1 MTQGGVQHWLAGT
14 RQPSLEDINRIAKI
28 LKVPPAWLTH
38 GLEPDDMLDGLGD
51 LARTVLRSLIHTER
65 TQPQPEALWNA
76 VRSMLDLSA
85 PATAAQEHVAANVPP
100 KLKQL
105 LGAKVKVSTSDFAEP
120 PPNVATT
127 HEHDP
132 PA

>member
-1 MTQGGVQHWLAGT
+1 
-14 RQPSLEDINRIAKI
+14 
-28 LKVPPAWLTH
+28 
-38 GLEPDDMLDGLGD
+38 MLDGLGD
-51 LARTVLRSLIHTER
+51 LARTVLHNLIHTER

-105 LGAKVKVSTSDFAEP
+105 LGAKVKVRTSDFAEP